1 MARPPAHPRVALI
14 ARHLPLARA
23 AAAQMY
29 GRRRRAA
36 ASEAAF
42 DDLLALAY
50 AGLTEAAAR
59 YDDPLATSAHATG
72 ALTTS
77 AHADRVRGAASAVR
91 APGAA
96 SFATF
101 AWYRI
106 RGAMLDGLRRSAAG
120 DRARLLPLDALR
132 AAGLAAAAEPP
143 ALPADD
149 LDHMRAHARIRAAVA
164 KLPDAPRAI
173 VTKHYFEGKTLLA
186 AGAELGLSKSWASR
200 LHARAVT
207 QLRALL
213 GAERDA

>member
-1 MARPPAHPRVALI
+1 VARPPVHPRVALI

-59 YDDPLATSAHATG
+59 YDDTLATSAR
-72 ALTTS
+72 
-77 AHADRVRGAASAVR
+77 ADWVRGAASAVR

-120 DRARLLPLDALR
+120 DRARLLPIDDLR

-143 ALPADD
+143 PLPPDD
-149 LDHMRAHARIRAAVA
+149 LDRMRAQARIRAAVA
-164 KLPDAPRAI
+164 RLPDAPRAI